1 MLPKHNN
8 TSTMRLLKR
17 QKYYFD
23 PAGQAGWSKALTAL
37 FPEPRFHDVIEAHGV
52 EGYVGEDWQIRFK
65 IVDGVPVT
73 NGPRYSRL
81 MKALWDAF
89 GPIFDDYEVRLIN
102 NHTKQ
107 PVPMA

>member
-1 MLPKHNN
+1 M
-8 TSTMRLLKR
+8 
-17 QKYYFD
+17 
-23 PAGQAGWSKALTAL
+23 TAL

-89 GPIFDDYEVRLIN
+89 GPIFDDYEVRLMN